1 MLSRKKHKNLA
12 ALIPKFSVGVKLED
26 YLLGLLDSQPVRI
39 HNGIDRLVS
48 SRAECVREA
57 LRNSL
62 VDSRF
67 DWRKMTVSNVRLEDG
82 ILNIWVRKESEE
94 TNG

>member
-1 MLSRKKHKNLA
+1 MFVRKKHKNRA

-39 HNGIDRLVS
+39 RNGIDSLVS
-48 SRAECVREA
+48 PRAEYVREA

-62 VDSRF
+62 VSSRF
-67 DWRKMTVSNVRLEDG
+67 DWRKMTVTKVRLEDG
-82 ILNIWVRKESEE
+82 VLNIWVREKS
-94 TNG
+94 

>member
-1 MLSRKKHKNLA
+1 MRLVRKKHKNRA

-39 HNGIDRLVS
+39 RNGIDSIVS
-48 SRAECVREA
+48 SRAEYVREA

-82 ILNIWVRKESEE
+82 VLNIWVRREV
-94 TNG
+94 